1 MLGRVDLSKDLI
13 IRWDNPEPAHVDLL
27 KKARVAA
34 VLCSAGNR
42 AFSDAC
48 SSAGIQTIQASEL
61 RFVSLDK
68 LGSTESDTGVVL
80 TTGLWPG
87 IRRPPTVKGRGDET
101 ASASRE
107 PWVDSNGYLA
117 GYLRALYP
125 KRAPVLGYLPEG
137 LDGRVVPFDSLE
149 LALVESWTA
158 GGNYLLAVEPNYRQ
172 ALLSGDPKAISAWE
186 SLGRTA
192 HWLREH
198 IAIFRQPAIPIV
210 TALVEPGAA
219 TAEIANLLYRRNVS
233 PFLAPAWDPPAADA
247 RATLAVVA
255 ANLSPPSPAIA
266 GRILAHAEA
275 GSTVVTAGLPSRA
288 WWQRPEL
295 KPVRSE
301 PDRDFYDFGKGQVVA
316 YKRPIVDPSEFA
328 LDVIDIITH
337 KQRAVRLWNAPSVI
351 ALATA
356 SPRKGERL
364 LPLIN
369 YGAPIDTELQARV
382 QGHFSKAQLLRPD
395 APPLT
400 LPVAKRGSTTEVFV
414 PELKRAGVVVF
425 GGG

>member
-1 MLGRVDLSKDLI
+1 MLGRADLSKDLI
-13 IRWDNPEPAHVDLL
+13 LRWDHPEPAHVDLL

-34 VLCSAGNR
+34 VVCAAGNQ

-61 RFVSLDK
+61 QFVGLDK
-68 LGSTESDTGVVL
+68 LGNTESDTGVVL

-172 ALLSGDPKAISAWE
+172 ALLSGDPKAASAWE
-186 SLGRTA
+186 NLGRSA

-198 IAIFRQPAIPIV
+198 IGLFRQPAIPIV

-233 PFLAPAWDPPAADA
+233 PFLAPASDPPAPDA

-255 ANLSPPSPAIA
+255 ANLRPPSPEIT

-301 PDRDFYDFGKGQVVA
+301 PDREFYSFGKGQVVA

-351 ALATA
+351 ALATV